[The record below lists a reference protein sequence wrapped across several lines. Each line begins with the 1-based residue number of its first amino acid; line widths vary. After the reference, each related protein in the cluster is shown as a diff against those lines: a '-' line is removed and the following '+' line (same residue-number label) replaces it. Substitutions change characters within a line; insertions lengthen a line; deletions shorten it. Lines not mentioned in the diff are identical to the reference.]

1 MRKTDKDIN
10 DLSASSRSRSWN
22 VHLKDCMPIK
32 IFLEQ

>member
-10 DLSASSRSRSWN
+10 DMSASSRSWN